1 MGFLTETKDNTTIW
15 IGNMKF
21 IVFPAFDVV
30 LDIQSLCKEDLP
42 GTMKIQHALEMLVVN
57 RWKLSFLDMRKKEE
71 LLREIYKKCI
81 ITNQNRRGHQQSSVF
96 DFEYDGEY
104 IYSSF
109 MLDYGMDLFEMRG
122 TLHWKKFIALFKG
135 LSEKTK
141 MREVMRIRTMEIP
154 QYNGKNGKQ
163 IQDIQELKSY
173 YGLQV
178 SGGGGQEGLDGLF
191 SALER
196 MAVKDG

>member
-30 LDIQSLCKEDLP
+30 LDIQSLYKEDLP
-42 GTMKIQHALEMLVVN
+42 GSMKIRQALEMLVVN
-57 RWKLSFLDMRKKEE
+57 RWKLSILDMSKKEE
-71 LLREIYKKCI
+71 LLREIYEKCI
-81 ITNQNRRGHQQSSVF
+81 TTKQHRRGRQQSPVF

-109 MLDYGMDLFEMRG
+109 MFDYGIDLLDMRG
-122 TLHWKKFIALFKG
+122 KLHWKKFIALFKG

-141 MREVMRIRTMEIP
+141 IREVMRIREMEIP

-173 YGLQV
+173 YALPV
-178 SGGGGQEGLDGLF
+178 SGGGGQDGLDALF
-191 SALER
+191 YALER
-196 MAVKDG
+196 MAVKDE